1 MKNFKDFKAE
11 QKYTTEIIQY
21 GPIGATIAAAAGIFG
36 SYLAIKKGLEKYKG
50 YRESKA
56 EKKAREQNG
65 FDMTVKVYN
74 PATGKEEDQDKPFD
88 YDAAKNAYMNEIMR
102 ISKIA

>member
-74 PATGKEEDQDKPFD
+74 PAT
-88 YDAAKNAYMNEIMR
+88 
-102 ISKIA
+102 